1 MWKPLASLTIAV
13 LAAGSLAAC
22 GDDDTA
28 AEDTASDGAAG
39 DVALV
44 DAETEILAVDNVFDP
59 EDATVE
65 AGTTVTFT
73 NAGRN
78 DHNVIP
84 EDESAEWAV
93 PTEDFRPTDTAT
105 HRFTEPGEYR
115 YYCSI
120 HGTIDVG
127 MTGTITV
134 TAPGG

>member
-1 MWKPLASLTIAV
+1 MRQRRAHAALAVALVALV
-13 LAAGSLAAC
+13 AAC
-22 GDDDTA
+22 GGDDD
-28 AEDTASDGAAG
+28 AAG
-39 DVALV
+39 DQEIELV
-44 DAETEILAVDNVFDP
+44 DAELEILAIDNSFEP
-59 EDATVE
+59 EHATIE
-65 AGTTVTFT
+65 AGTTVTFR

-84 EDESAEWAV
+84 EDDDADWKVAAEAFG
-93 PTEDFRPTDTAT
+93 PSDMAT

-127 MTGTITV
+127 MPGTITV